1 MRRAESREAFHAR
14 LTDARRISQLEGLVL
29 KRVFDISAALLLL
42 VAAAPILFLAA
53 ILIKLD
59 SDGPVLFIQTRMG
72 RNFRCF
78 QLIKLRTMK
87 AGCDGSAYTLGP
99 DTRITSVGKWLRWM
113 KFDELPQLW
122 NVLRGEMSL
131 VGPRPVIPALAMEF
145 HEAYS
150 VLLAVRPGLTD
161 PATMRYC
168 RESQL
173 LALVPEPLAYFKA
186 VLTPRK
192 LQISAAYLQ
201 HATVLTDLG
210 ILAGTALALFSF
222 RRPNAGKPIVEN
234 VGHSAI

>member
-1 MRRAESREAFHAR
+1 M
-14 LTDARRISQLEGLVL
+14 L
-29 KRVFDISAALLLL
+29 KRVFDIFAASLLL
-42 VAAAPILFLAA
+42 VAATPILFLSA

-78 QLIKLRTMK
+78 QLLKLRTMQV
-87 AGCDGSAYTLGP
+87 GCDGSAYTLGP
-99 DTRITSVGKWLRWM
+99 DIRITSVGQWLRWM

-168 RESQL
+168 RESEL
-173 LALVPEPLAYFKA
+173 LALVPEPLGYFKA

-192 LQISAAYLQ
+192 LQISAAYLER
-201 HATVLTDLG
+201 ATVWTDLG
-210 ILAGTALALFSF
+210 ILAGTALALFPF
-222 RRPNAGKPIVEN
+222 GRANAVKAIVEN
-234 VGHSAI
+234 VAQRVI